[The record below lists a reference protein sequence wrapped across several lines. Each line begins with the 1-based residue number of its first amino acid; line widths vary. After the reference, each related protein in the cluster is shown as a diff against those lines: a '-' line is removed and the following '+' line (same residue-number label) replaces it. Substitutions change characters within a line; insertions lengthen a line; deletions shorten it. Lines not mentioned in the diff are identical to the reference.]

1 MDKKEK
7 NKCQR
12 NFLTFIFCLFVEKN
26 INNLMI
32 NIKNI
37 LTNEYMERMMKL
49 KNIKRRRYPY
59 GKTKENGKKSLCM
72 EIL

>member
-12 NFLTFIFCLFVEKN
+12 NFLTFIFCLFVCKN

-37 LTNEYMERMMKL
+37 LTIIYKKYILKVSNEIVKH
-49 KNIKRRRYPY
+49 IRRCGY
-59 GKTKENGKKSLCM
+59 GKTKEDGKNS
-72 EIL
+72 

>member
-1 MDKKEK
+1 MDKKAK

-12 NFLTFIFCLFVEKN
+12 NFLTFILFVDKN

-37 LTNEYMERMMKL
+37 LTIVY
-49 KNIKRRRYPY
+49 IKTYTE
-59 GKTKENGKKSLCM
+59 GAN
-72 EIL
+72 

>member
-12 NFLTFIFCLFVEKN
+12 NFLTFIFCLFICKN
-26 INNLMI
+26 INNLTI

-37 LTNEYMERMMKL
+37 LTIIYTKYILKVSNEIVKY
-49 KNIKRRRYPY
+49 IRRCGY
-59 GKTKENGKKSLCM
+59 GKTKEDGENS
-72 EIL
+72 

>member
-1 MDKKEK
+1 MDKKAK

-12 NFLTFIFCLFVEKN
+12 NFLTFILFVDKN

-37 LTNEYMERMMKL
+37 LTIIYTKDILKVSNEIVKH
-49 KNIKRRRYPY
+49 IRRCGY
-59 GKTKENGKKSLCM
+59 GKTKEDGKNS
-72 EIL
+72 

>member
-1 MDKKEK
+1 MDKKAK

-12 NFLTFIFCLFVEKN
+12 NFLTFIFLSICRKN

-37 LTNEYMERMMKL
+37 LTIVYIKTYTEGANRKKQKECTEVRVW
-49 KNIKRRRYPY
+49 KN
-59 GKTKENGKKSLCM
+59 
-72 EIL
+72 

>member
-1 MDKKEK
+1 MDKKAK

-12 NFLTFIFCLFVEKN
+12 NFLTFILFVDKN

-37 LTNEYMERMMKL
+37 LTIVYIKTYTEGANRKKQKECTEVRVW
-49 KNIKRRRYPY
+49 KN
-59 GKTKENGKKSLCM
+59 
-72 EIL
+72 

>member
-1 MDKKEK
+1 MDKKAK

-37 LTNEYMERMMKL
+37 LTIVYIKTYTEGANRKKQKECTEVRVW
-49 KNIKRRRYPY
+49 KN
-59 GKTKENGKKSLCM
+59 
-72 EIL
+72 